1 MLGLIDFHRFFKTGA
16 CLDLQLS
23 TDPQADPSRQQPAA
37 GDLRLLLTVVDDK
50 PQAVLYQPILKGT
63 AKQDA
68 WETSTLAGGT
78 TTFDRVVRLTDVR
91 FSLTRPSDTGYVL
104 NATVPLKTLGL
115 RIEQGAALQM
125 DWGLLSTED
134 GFTVKRRRY
143 WSNQLA
149 NGTTDEALEARLEPH
164 LWGSLV
170 FVAGSSEE
178 RRLTERLQS
187 IDGKP
192 KTGSAAK
199 DLLDD
204 LDARPK

>member
-1 MLGLIDFHRFFKTGA
+1 M
-16 CLDLQLS
+16 
-23 TDPQADPSRQQPAA
+23 
-37 GDLRLLLTVVDDK
+37 
-50 PQAVLYQPILKGT
+50 
-63 AKQDA
+63 
-68 WETSTLAGGT
+68 
-78 TTFDRVVRLTDVR
+78 
-91 FSLTRPSDTGYVL
+91 L

-115 RIEQGAALQM
+115 RIQEGVPLQM

-170 FVAGSSEE
+170 FVAGSSDE
-178 RRLTERLQS
+178 RRLTEKLQD
-187 IDGKP
+187 IQGKP
-192 KTGSAAK
+192 KSTNAAK

-204 LDARPK
+204 LDAKKK